1 MLLAGK
7 YLNVIQECGIE
18 IGKDS
23 MQLGDEELSM
33 EDDRY
38 SAILLHVR
46 LHSDNMQIL

>member
-18 IGKDS
+18 ISKDS
-23 MQLGDEELSM
+23 QPGDEELSM

-38 SAILLHVR
+38 FGR
-46 LHSDNMQIL
+46 LYW